1 MSGKSKY
8 NKNRKNEREIYK
20 ATTTKKN
27 VKHVE
32 LLEIQQEFQ
41 NKA

>member
-1 MSGKSKY
+1 MK
-8 NKNRKNEREIYK
+8 ERYIK
-20 ATTTKKN
+20 QQQRKKN